1 MDDEADEP
9 VTSEHL
15 EGVPPALDS
24 SETIVDDVPIPQ
36 PTSEKK
42 PQLQKAGTRD
52 R

>member
-1 MDDEADEP
+1 MDDDEDDEP
-9 VTSEHL
+9 VTSEHP

-24 SETIVDDVPIPQ
+24 SETIVDPPTPQ

-42 PQLQKAGTRD
+42 PQLQKAGIMD